1 MDVKKLAAYLPGFS
15 DEMEKI
21 AEAEKEAGA
30 LKKLF
35 GGLALAGTLAGGA
48 KAMTKAPAAGSMAS
62 NMTQTVRG
70 SLGGAGSNARTL
82 AQYGIRG

>member
-21 AEAEKEAGA
+21 AESEKEAGA

-48 KAMTKAPAAGSMAS
+48 KAMSKPVVQQAPSALRLA
-62 NMTQTVRG
+62 V
-70 SLGGAGSNARTL
+70 GGGGSNARTL